1 MSAMAIV
8 KNKIASCL
16 WYDNQAEEAAKF
28 YVSVF
33 KNSKVGRTS
42 YYSGEAQEVHGHANG
57 HVLTVEFELDGQKF
71 VALNGGP
78 QFKFSEAI
86 SFQVF
91 CEDQKE
97 IDYYWDKLREGG
109 GQESQCG
116 WLKDR
121 FGLSWQVVYS
131 PMIDMLHDKD
141 RAKVDRV
148 FAAFMPMKK
157 FDVAALEKAY
167 AG

>member
-1 MSAMAIV
+1 MPIV
-8 KNKIASCL
+8 KHKIASCL
-16 WYDNQAEEAAKF
+16 WYDDQAEEAVKF

-33 KNSKVGRTS
+33 KNSKLGRVA
-42 YYSGEAQEVHGHANG
+42 YYSDEGKETHGHDASK
-57 HVLTVEFELDGQKF
+57 VLTVEFELEGQQF
-71 VALNGGP
+71 LALNGGP

-86 SFQVF
+86 SFQIF

-97 IDYYWDKLREGG
+97 IDYFWDKLREGG

-121 FGLSWQVVYS
+121 YGLSWQVVWS
-131 PMIDMLHDKD
+131 RLPDILVDPD

-148 FAAFMPMKK
+148 FKVFMPMKK
-157 FDVAALEKAY
+157 FDVATLEKAY

>member
-1 MSAMAIV
+1 MALARQ
-8 KNKIASCL
+8 KIAPCL
-16 WYDNQAEEAAKF
+16 WYDNQAVEAAKL
-28 YVSVF
+28 YTSVF
-33 KNSKVGRTS
+33 KNSKIGRTS
-42 YYSGEAQEVHGHANG
+42 YYSDEGKDVHGHDASK
-57 HVLTVEFELDGQKF
+57 VLTVEFELEGQTF
-71 VALNGGP
+71 LALNGGP
-78 QFKFSEAI
+78 QFKFNESV

-91 CEDQKE
+91 CDDQKE

-121 FGLSWQVVYS
+121 FGLSWQVVYA

-141 RAKVDRV
+141 RARVDRL
-148 FAAFMPMKK
+148 FKAFMPMKK

>member
-1 MSAMAIV
+1 MTIAQP
-8 KNKIASCL
+8 KIAPCL
-16 WYDNQAEEAAKF
+16 WFNNQAEEAAKF

-33 KNSKVGRTS
+33 NNSKIGRTS
-42 YYSGEAQEVHGHANG
+42 YYSGEGQDVHGHNDG
-57 HVLTVEFELDGQKF
+57 HVLTVEFELEGQKF

-91 CEDQKE
+91 CKDQKE

-121 FGLSWQVVYS
+121 FGLSWQVA
-131 PMIDMLHDKD
+131 PTILIDMLLDKD
-141 RAKVDRV
+141 RARVDRV
-148 FAAFMPMKK
+148 FKAFMPMKK
-157 FDVAALEKAY
+157 FDLAKLKQAY